1 MSLVERAGVAGPERP
16 ERPERERPG
25 RPPAIGIGRA
35 LWLLF
40 ALAARR
46 WINRF
51 APREKGLGSTFA
63 RWGRRLRR
71 KPEPVA
77 DGKRGATPGKGGVG
91 VALFI
96 LIGVM
101 FIGQSWFM
109 SCRFLGQVSDRLEG
123 GTVVGRST
131 WIYLEGADR
140 ELAAIAKRPQDGG
153 LLEASERQRDKVF
166 SDLRHHLL
174 GSSDLGTLEEG
185 ERRAKVEERLGQFR
199 QTGLTQFRLSRQ
211 QQSSLG
217 GSGLWPASEHTGSL
231 VAVLAS
237 CLLWLSLCLVFVNL
251 GSGNQ
256 DLGKVEWG
264 MEWLFGFPL
273 SARAMFA
280 AKLAEYTI
288 INPFVWFMA
297 WPLCSAI
304 YHAGGLAL
312 PLAVSLALVTTML
325 LSVTVAAIRLTA
337 ETWLRILLP
346 LHQLKNLQAFC
357 TVAGL
362 LMMIGLFWMAF
373 SSVLP
378 DAPMRWAAA
387 LPAWLTWTPF
397 TLPAR
402 VSLFE
407 TAALVILVVYVL
419 SLPWLTVV
427 ICARAVRGGV
437 VVAGG
442 AYQGKRRSAGA
453 AVIAPDGGR
462 LRGII
467 AKDVTL
473 LMRDRNFL
481 VQTLVVPV
489 LIVGMQLVVNP
500 HMLSGIIGNYHH
512 AATFAFMLGA
522 YVLMASAFAVLAI
535 EGPALWMLYT
545 FPRDLARMLLTK
557 TLVWCVCAML
567 YTAVVLVLAAAS
579 NPQLEYSALGDA
591 AVALAGIGIY
601 AFIAAGIGALGTDP
615 QAVEVRRKISPG
627 ATYLF
632 MLLASLFAYAIY
644 NPSLW
649 GRVVQLVLSGV
660 LAFALWQTLRDRL
673 PYLLDPVDRPP
684 PQVGFADG
692 MYAVLAFFVLQGVVM
707 LAMMAGQA
715 PLGVAMAVAFV
726 VAGVMASSGM
736 LLSLWRRQVPD
747 LLRAVGLRRSR
758 SDVRGGLIA
767 GFVLG
772 LGAGV
777 VAAGFALLYLR
788 LIDLVPGLRE
798 LREQAALAPVD
809 AEVAWWFA
817 VLAVVAAPVCEEFI
831 FRGLVFRGLR
841 RSLPLAWAAC
851 FSAAIFACVHSPLAA
866 MPVFV
871 MGLLAALVFEF
882 SGWLVAPMVAHFTY
896 NLAMVVIQ
904 LG

>member
-1 MSLVERAGVAGPERP
+1 MI
-16 ERPERERPG
+16 
-25 RPPAIGIGRA
+25 RPPPIGMWRA
-35 LWLLF
+35 LRLLF
-40 ALAARR
+40 ALAVRR
-46 WINRF
+46 WLNRF

-71 KPEPVA
+71 KPEPVV
-77 DGKRGATPGKGGVG
+77 DGKRGATPGKGGIG
-91 VALFI
+91 VVFFV

-101 FIGQSWFM
+101 FTGQSWFM
-109 SCRFLGQVSDRLEG
+109 SCRFLGQVSDYADGGIVVSQLTWHQMRAAQYSLDAFAKVRGSDGADHESLEHQR
-123 GTVVGRST
+123 VQMLANLRRSLEHAQEFSSLPDDQRST
-131 WIYLEGADR
+131 TAETRLR
-140 ELAAIAKRPQDGG
+140 QFSELGLSAFRVARQD
-153 LLEASERQRDKVF
+153 Q
-166 SDLRHHLL
+166 HP
-174 GSSDLGTLEEG
+174 
-185 ERRAKVEERLGQFR
+185 
-199 QTGLTQFRLSRQ
+199 
-211 QQSSLG
+211 LG
-217 GSGLWPASEHTGSL
+217 GNGLWPSSDHVDVLIT
-231 VAVLAS
+231 VLAAGF
-237 CLLWLSLCLVFVNL
+237 LWLGLCLVFVNL

-280 AKLAEYTI
+280 AKLAEYAV

-297 WPLCSAI
+297 FPLCTAI
-304 YHAGGLAL
+304 YHAAGLAL
-312 PLAVSLALVTTML
+312 PLAVLLGMVMTLL
-325 LSVTVAAIRLTA
+325 LSVTVAAIRLVA

-346 LHQLKNLQAFC
+346 LHHLKNLQAFC

-373 SSVLP
+373 SAKLP
-378 DAPMRWAAA
+378 DVAVRWAEM
-387 LPAWLTWTPF
+387 LPAGLTWTPF

-402 VSLFE
+402 MSLFDP
-407 TAALVILVVYVL
+407 ASVIVLIIYALA
-419 SLPWLTVV
+419 LPWLTVS

-442 AYQGKRRSAGA
+442 AYQGKRRSAGTS
-453 AVIAPDGGR
+453 ISGSGGGR

-473 LMRDRNFL
+473 LLRDRNFL

-545 FPRDLARMLLTK
+545 FPRDLTRMLLDK

-567 YTAVVLVLAAAS
+567 YTAVVLVVAALS
-579 NPQLEYSALGDA
+579 NPRLDIGALGDA
-591 AVALAGIGIY
+591 AVALAGVGIY

-615 QAVEVRRKISPG
+615 QAAEVRRKISPG
-627 ATYLF
+627 STYLF

-649 GRVVQLVLSGV
+649 GRVVQLILSGV
-660 LAFALWQTLRDRL
+660 LAYALWQTLRDRL

-692 MYAVLAFFVLQGVVM
+692 MYAVLAFFVIQGVVM
-707 LAMMAGQA
+707 LAMMAAQA
-715 PLGVAMAVAFV
+715 PVGAALAVAFV
-726 VAGVMASSGM
+726 IAGLLVGGGM
-736 LLSLWRRQVPD
+736 MLALWRRGVPD
-747 LLRAVGLRRSR
+747 LLRAVGLRRQR
-758 SDVRGGLIA
+758 TDLRGGLVG
-767 GFVLG
+767 GFALG
-772 LGAGV
+772 VGAGV
-777 VAAGFALLYLR
+777 VAAGVALIYLH

-798 LREQAALAPVD
+798 LRDQAALVPID
-809 AEVAWWFA
+809 ADVVWWFA
-817 VLAVVAAPVCEEFI
+817 ILAVVAAPVCEEFI

-841 RSLPLAWAAC
+841 RSLPLGWAAC

-866 MPVFV
+866 APVFV
-871 MGLLAALVFEF
+871 VGLLAALIFEI
-882 SGWLVAPMVAHFTY
+882 SGWLVAPMIAHFTY
-896 NLAMVVIQ
+896 NLIMVMVQ